1 MDKVEVT
8 FEVVKR
14 GSVVVEVPH
23 NASWNDIQEIAERN
37 LCWAS
42 VEDEDFNMLD
52 YRED

>member
-1 MDKVEVT
+1 MDRVEVT

-23 NASWNDIQEIAERN
+23 NASWNDIRDAAEQAWGWYN
-37 LCWAS
+37 VDS
-42 VEDEDFNMLD
+42 EEFNMLD